1 MLSSCSAL
9 LHRSP
14 VVERAGMDYPV
25 HRGDTLSMGLHDRA
39 ECGQTGRTDRP
50 TDRQTDG
57 QPGVG
62 QEVAGPGL
70 SSQRRA
76 LSCAPWSL
84 NVLRGVRAAS
94 LPGPP
99 NNILASAATFHEAA
113 GRAPYRPSPP
123 QRFRS
128 GAERHGSPRW
138 KPVRGIALRRLSP
151 ELLTIKHAF
160 EMEKR
165 FPRQLEI
172 SRPRPENVQVL
183 SAIASIHRDTGR
195 QKATG
200 VDRARET
207 SFLHTRTQFTAVS
220 RLLSFFN
227 SFAHPPLS
235 ASLCRSLVE
244 DDDAHMKVS
253 LGCGEMGLSAHL
265 QASKTGNTRF
275 FTSNTHS
282 SVVLQGFDQ
291 LRIEG
296 LLCDVTLVAGDG
308 DEAFPV
314 HRAMMASSS
323 DYFKAMFTGGMKE
336 QDLMCI
342 KLHGVNRIGLKK
354 IIDFIYTAKLSLNM
368 ENLQDTLEAASFL
381 QILPVLDFCKVF
393 LISGVSLENC
403 VEVGRIAN
411 AYNLTE
417 VDKYVNNFILKN
429 FPSLLGTGEFVKL
442 PFERL
447 AFVLASNSLKHCG
460 ELELFKAACRWLRHE
475 DGRMEG
481 AAKLMRNIRFPLMSP
496 ADLINHVQT
505 VDFMRTD
512 NACVNLLLE
521 ASNYQMMPYMQPVM
535 QSERT
540 AIRSDNAHLV
550 TLGGVLR
557 QQLVVSKE
565 LRLFDEKAHEWK
577 ALAPMDAPRYQH
589 GIAVIGN
596 FLYVVGGQS
605 NYDTKGKTAVDT
617 VFRYDPRYNRW
628 MQVACLNEKRTFF
641 HLSALKGYLYAV
653 GGRNAAGEL
662 ATVECYNPRT
672 NEWTYVAKMNEP
684 HYGHA
689 GTVYGG
695 YMYISDG
702 LDWLQLLRLSSLPE
716 AQLSVLVNHYR
727 QDILPERDR
736 KKEKPLC
743 GITHDTFQ
751 KELMCFDPDADKW
764 SQKAPMTTVRGLHCM
779 CTVGDRLYVIGGNH
793 FRGTSDYDDVL
804 SCEYYSPA
812 LDAWTPIAAML
823 RGQSDV
829 GVAVFESKI
838 YVVGGYSWN
847 NRCMVEIVQKYD
859 PERDEWHKVFDLP
872 ESLGGIRACTLTVF
886 PPDELALGGSPGRE
900 SPLAAP

>member
-1 MLSSCSAL
+1 MPLKWKSG
-9 LHRSP
+9 SP
-14 VVERAGMDYPV
+14 VSWKFPV
-25 HRGDTLSMGLHDRA
+25 PVLKTSR
-39 ECGQTGRTDRP
+39 
-50 TDRQTDG
+50 
-57 QPGVG
+57 
-62 QEVAGPGL
+62 
-70 SSQRRA
+70 SS
-76 LSCAPWSL
+76 P
-84 NVLRGVRAAS
+84 
-94 LPGPP
+94 
-99 NNILASAATFHEAA
+99 
-113 GRAPYRPSPP
+113 
-123 QRFRS
+123 
-128 GAERHGSPRW
+128 
-138 KPVRGIALRRLSP
+138 LSP
-151 ELLTIKHAF
+151 AYI
-160 EMEKR
+160 
-165 FPRQLEI
+165 
-172 SRPRPENVQVL
+172 
-183 SAIASIHRDTGR
+183 
-195 QKATG
+195 
-200 VDRARET
+200 
-207 SFLHTRTQFTAVS
+207 
-220 RLLSFFN
+220 
-227 SFAHPPLS
+227 
-235 ASLCRSLVE
+235 SLVE
-244 DDDAHMKVS
+244 DDDAHMKVA
-253 LGCGEMGLSAHL
+253 LGYGDVGVPSHL

-282 SVVLQGFDQ
+282 AVVLQGFDQ

-393 LISGVSLENC
+393 LISGVSLDNC

-447 AFVLASNSLKHCG
+447 AFVLSSNSLKHCS
-460 ELELFKAACRWLRHE
+460 ELDLFKAACRWLRYE
-475 DGRMEG
+475 DGRMDH
-481 AAKLMRNIRFPLMSP
+481 AAKLMKNIRFPLMNP
-496 ADLINHVQT
+496 QELINHVQT

-512 NACVNLLLE
+512 NTCVNLLLE

-540 AIRSDNAHLV
+540 AIRSDSGHLV

-617 VFRYDPRYNRW
+617 VFRYDPRYNKW

-641 HLSALKGYLYAV
+641 HLSALKGHLYAV

-695 YMYISDG
+695 YMYISG
-702 LDWLQLLRLSSLPE
+702 
-716 AQLSVLVNHYR
+716 
-727 QDILPERDR
+727 
-736 KKEKPLC
+736 

-764 SQKAPMTTVRGLHCM
+764 TQKAPMTTVRGLHCM
-779 CTVGDRLYVIGGNH
+779 CTVADRLYVIGGNH

-812 LDAWTPIAAML
+812 LDLWTPISPML

-859 PERDEWHKVFDLP
+859 PEKDEWHKVFDLP

-886 PPDELALGGSPGRE
+886 PPEDLTGSPSRE
-900 SPLAAP
+900 SPLSAP

>member
-1 MLSSCSAL
+1 MSEAGRSAISDRSSGDFREQNNSNSDSG
-9 LHRSP
+9 RG
-14 VVERAGMDYPV
+14 VVLGEDMDHSV
-25 HRGDTLSMGLHDRA
+25 HRGEMMSVGLHDRY
-39 ECGQTGRTDRP
+39 
-50 TDRQTDG
+50 
-57 QPGVG
+57 
-62 QEVAGPGL
+62 
-70 SSQRRA
+70 
-76 LSCAPWSL
+76 CA
-84 NVLRGVRAAS
+84 
-94 LPGPP
+94 
-99 NNILASAATFHEAA
+99 I
-113 GRAPYRPSPP
+113 
-123 QRFRS
+123 
-128 GAERHGSPRW
+128 
-138 KPVRGIALRRLSP
+138 
-151 ELLTIKHAF
+151 
-160 EMEKR
+160 
-165 FPRQLEI
+165 
-172 SRPRPENVQVL
+172 
-183 SAIASIHRDTGR
+183 
-195 QKATG
+195 
-200 VDRARET
+200 
-207 SFLHTRTQFTAVS
+207 
-220 RLLSFFN
+220 
-227 SFAHPPLS
+227 
-235 ASLCRSLVE
+235 SLVDE
-244 DDDAHMKVS
+244 DDPHMKVS
-253 LGCGEMGLSAHL
+253 LGNSDMGVSAHL

-296 LLCDVTLVAGDG
+296 LLCDVTLVPGDG

-393 LISGVSLENC
+393 LISGVSLDNC

-447 AFVLASNSLKHCG
+447 AFVLSSNSLKHCG
-460 ELELFKAACRWLRHE
+460 ELDLFKAACRWLRH
-475 DGRMEG
+475 DDSRMEH
-481 AAKLMRNIRFPLMSP
+481 APRLMKNIRFPLMSP
-496 ADLINHVQT
+496 QELINHVQT

-512 NACVNLLLE
+512 NTCVNLLLE

-540 AIRSDNAHLV
+540 AIRSDSAHLV

-565 LRLFDEKAHEWK
+565 LRLYDEKAREWK

-628 MQVACLNEKRTFF
+628 MQVASLNEKRTFF
-641 HLSALKGYLYAV
+641 HLSALKGHLYAV

-695 YMYISDG
+695 FMYISG
-702 LDWLQLLRLSSLPE
+702 
-716 AQLSVLVNHYR
+716 
-727 QDILPERDR
+727 
-736 KKEKPLC
+736 

-751 KELMCFDPDADKW
+751 KELMCFDPDTDKW
-764 SQKAPMTTVRGLHCM
+764 TQKAPMTTVRGLHCM

-812 LDAWTPIAAML
+812 LDLWTPIAPML

-829 GVAVFESKI
+829 GVAVFENKI

-859 PERDEWHKVFDLP
+859 PEKDEWHKVFDLP

-886 PPDELALGGSPGRE
+886 PPEDNMGSPSRE
-900 SPLAAP
+900 SPLSAP